1 MPFIKEIKEDNT
13 KFGNDK
19 KIFCKVFNDLIE
31 NILIELKLIL
41 EKDKS
46 KENQI
51 GSYIDLI
58 NSFIFSI
65 IVKSNFKSNLEQISD
80 NLIEI
85 YKLSPKLLSSFIDE
99 YIEKK
104 KDIILNSFL
113 LVQDK
118 ELGTSIGIYISKAL
132 CESMDNG
139 INIEKTEQIIKF
151 FLSIIPVQLSKK
163 WNYMLYYN
171 LFLLNLIKGSEKM
184 KNYFY
189 DKKLISKC
197 IDFILGEESP
207 IYQGDKRTTMKN
219 IKGRFEPLIEIIS
232 ILYENSLNKKLS
244 VLDLKCIEC
253 EKFYK
258 KVIDNNYNNYFL
270 GKLISLQMNKNSNSN
285 DKIKEFSDNILK
297 YISQKINNIST
308 ITEAVE
314 SINLIYEILINNNE
328 EEEFKRIKNEILL
341 GIPILNIDENKF
353 NNKFYSIIDNEKE
366 SILQKISVLFT
377 SNKDF
382 VGVAKCFL
390 NLILNSENVFEY
402 LIQLPSLHNFNNN
415 FIQFFIERCENLIEK
430 TKLLKEKKEDEN
442 VIIAKEDI
450 ELIQKIKEKYNLN
463 NEKIKEKKMFVISE
477 NISLIIN
484 ENQNLKVFKSIIE
497 YITEEIDEKINLNDI
512 DYYSKNINEKK
523 NEIRKIESY
532 EECISKNKEIYKSL
546 IRYFIISDI
555 DCEIN
560 LIYHPFIDYKMKYYL
575 KKNKITEIL
584 VLDSNNSNINDNNI
598 NIQKLNEEINNK
610 LIGGEYE
617 NNNINK
623 DVDME
628 KCIINCPICGELNE
642 INENSEM
649 KCKFCESNLF

>member
-1 MPFIKEIKEDNT
+1 
-13 KFGNDK
+13 
-19 KIFCKVFNDLIE
+19 
-31 NILIELKLIL
+31 
-41 EKDKS
+41 
-46 KENQI
+46 
-51 GSYIDLI
+51 
-58 NSFIFSI
+58 
-65 IVKSNFKSNLEQISD
+65 
-80 NLIEI
+80 
-85 YKLSPKLLSSFIDE
+85 
-99 YIEKK
+99 
-104 KDIILNSFL
+104 
-113 LVQDK
+113 
-118 ELGTSIGIYISKAL
+118 
-132 CESMDNG
+132 
-139 INIEKTEQIIKF
+139 
-151 FLSIIPVQLSKK
+151 
-163 WNYMLYYN
+163 
-171 LFLLNLIKGSEKM
+171 
-184 KNYFY
+184 
-189 DKKLISKC
+189 
-197 IDFILGEESP
+197 
-207 IYQGDKRTTMKN
+207 
-219 IKGRFEPLIEIIS
+219 
-232 ILYENSLNKKLS
+232 
-244 VLDLKCIEC
+244 
-253 EKFYK
+253 
-258 KVIDNNYNNYFL
+258 
-270 GKLISLQMNKNSNSN
+270 MNKNYNSN

-523 NEIRKIESY
+523 
-532 EECISKNKEIYKSL
+532 
-546 IRYFIISDI
+546 
-555 DCEIN
+555 
-560 LIYHPFIDYKMKYYL
+560 MK
-575 KKNKITEIL
+575 
-584 VLDSNNSNINDNNI
+584 
-598 NIQKLNEEINNK
+598 
-610 LIGGEYE
+610 
-617 NNNINK
+617 
-623 DVDME
+623 
-628 KCIINCPICGELNE
+628 
-642 INENSEM
+642 
-649 KCKFCESNLF
+649 

>member
-1 MPFIKEIKEDNT
+1 
-13 KFGNDK
+13 
-19 KIFCKVFNDLIE
+19 
-31 NILIELKLIL
+31 
-41 EKDKS
+41 
-46 KENQI
+46 
-51 GSYIDLI
+51 
-58 NSFIFSI
+58 
-65 IVKSNFKSNLEQISD
+65 
-80 NLIEI
+80 
-85 YKLSPKLLSSFIDE
+85 
-99 YIEKK
+99 
-104 KDIILNSFL
+104 
-113 LVQDK
+113 
-118 ELGTSIGIYISKAL
+118 
-132 CESMDNG
+132 MDNG

-151 FLSIIPVQLSKK
+151 FLSIIPVQLSNK